1 MLQLVYLLPMAEA
14 ALMRGDQFTFVVD
27 PDGLRIAFDTDHV
40 SDKADRY
47 RVAVGPEVYCGKCV
61 HPCVDAFGG
70 FKAIAGKCVQVFPVG
85 DQHLSDRS
93 RLAFDLMFLVT
104 RTPCQEQRI
113 QFSDVPDPRDRDHD
127 VSPGPAYKTF
137 YEAFLMALGG
147 IAEDCVKSVVCR
159 QSSISCLFP
168 GTGSETVLHSNLPII
183 EDHSGR
189 DTAEQVKSPDER
201 VEKTF
206 FVLPVVSKNDRPA
219 AVTQPRTEEI
229 YCLSVSIYVHLCL
242 APVDL
247 HRFTRI
253 ELERDES
260 IRMGILQF
268 MYFGTDRRFSSSE
281 SSFLDEPVVD
291 PFGGMF
297 LFRKAFRFVFFQALP
312 DKVNSFICECCGKL

>member
-1 MLQLVYLLPMAEA
+1 
-14 ALMRGDQFTFVVD
+14 
-27 PDGLRIAFDTDHV
+27 
-40 SDKADRY
+40 
-47 RVAVGPEVYCGKCV
+47 
-61 HPCVDAFGG
+61 
-70 FKAIAGKCVQVFPVG
+70 
-85 DQHLSDRS
+85 
-93 RLAFDLMFLVT
+93 
-104 RTPCQEQRI
+104 
-113 QFSDVPDPRDRDHD
+113 
-127 VSPGPAYKTF
+127 
-137 YEAFLMALGG
+137 MALGG

-312 DKVNSFICECCGKL
+312 DKVNSFICEDGRLPFGRFTIPGDRVALAVFLNGISGNAEGFRDMALAFTGEISLADLFIILHSDYHFAELNEFRFQFINIDIELF